1 MRRALFIAAC
11 SFVMSHSLAAVPF
24 YWEAKSDEPGF
35 AIDIPAHWG
44 QASRARNGVAN
55 VHFEKKDRAGR
66 VAIEVRAYNSDDTD
80 LDQLLLQLRT
90 RLAVKYDRIYL
101 QKRKELTFRKGVEK
115 QVWSVRLGKQQF
127 VAITAFVT
135 QDNKVLQVICIT
147 PVKRRKEYEY
157 VFDNALLSFDFSDGS
172 GASSAD
178 SGGSNAA
185 APADATPAP
194 APALP
199 AIPQIPAGIVP
210 AAPTVPPIA
219 VPTDKKAV
227 PKIEF

>member
-178 SGGSNAA
+178 GGGNAA

-199 AIPQIPAGIVP
+199 AIPQMPAGIVP